1 MDTFSYL
8 GTKRFNDFQMA
19 WPTQF
24 DPTAGP
30 SLAPAVLGNR
40 HKLSESMARKLS
52 NTNVGTLRQG
62 IYQVVRTDP
71 TAATIANYVAGR
83 PVFWADPSKF
93 TITYVAATT
102 SLFAGICLS
111 TVAAAGNIIHIC
123 VAGDVGGLY
132 AAALTKAGALNDP
145 VVLSIAANLATLDVL
160 ADATAWTNVQKKL
173 EVGRVN
179 EAPVV
184 NQVKRII
191 LTNAIQVMDEGI
203 M

>member
-8 GTKRFNDFQMA
+8 GTKKFNDFQIP
-19 WPTQF
+19 WPAA

-40 HKLSESMARKLS
+40 HKLDEKMAAKLS
-52 NTNVGTLRQG
+52 NTNVGMLRQG

-71 TAATIANYVAGR
+71 TAATIANYVWGR
-83 PVFWADPSKF
+83 PLFWADMKKF
-93 TITYVAATT
+93 TITYVAAAT
-102 SLFAGICLS
+102 SLFAGICLG
-111 TVAAAGNIIHIC
+111 TVATAGNIIHMCIG
-123 VAGDVGGLY
+123 GDAGGLF
-132 AAALTKAGALNDP
+132 AAALTKGAPALNDP

-160 ADATAWTNVQKKL
+160 ADATAWTNVQQKL
-173 EVGRVN
+173 LVGRVN

-191 LTNAIQVMDEGI
+191 LTQAIQVYDEGI